1 MALPA
6 HCAYPWAMATLSVS
20 FDTAALQR
28 LDKRL
33 LLLTDRNLRFVAAK
47 ALSEAG
53 KAAQQELVRE
63 MPRFIDRPT
72 RWTLG
77 STFVR
82 YAKADDLETTIGV
95 RSDEQ
100 GRGHA
105 AGRYLL
111 PIIKGTTPKLKG
123 VDLSATKLGRSS
135 GRAVVMP
142 GKVRLN
148 EAGNVT
154 LSKYAAVLGSIRDK
168 KPGSRYFVAQ
178 TSNGRTGIFQRRG
191 KRRTPVDLIFWLDP
205 NPKPRRAQLPLRQV
219 VFDGFSRAWPSQVK
233 AAAEAELARRLGG

>member
-6 HCAYPWAMATLSVS
+6 LRAYPWPMTTVSVS
-20 FDTAALQR
+20 LNSAALQG
-28 LDKRL
+28 LEKRVQ
-33 LLLTDRNLRFVAAK
+33 LLTDRNLRFVAAK
-47 ALSEAG
+47 ALSEAS
-53 KAAQQELVRE
+53 KAAQQELVHQ

-82 YAKADDLETTIGV
+82 FAKADDLESVVGV
-95 RSDEQ
+95 RSDDQ

-123 VDLSATKLGRSS
+123 ADISASKLGRAA
-135 GRAVVMP
+135 GNAVVMP

-148 EAGNVT
+148 ESGNVT

-168 KPGSRYFVAQ
+168 KPGSRYFIGQ
-178 TSNGRTGIFQRRG
+178 TSNGRTAVFQRRG
-191 KRRTPVDLIFWLDP
+191 KRRTPVDLVFWLNP
-205 NPKPRRAQLPLRQV
+205 NPKARRAQLPLERIV
-219 VFDGFSRAWPSQVK
+219 VEGFGKAWPGQVRV
-233 AAAEAELARRLGG
+233 AIEAELARRLGG